1 MPPVVPFGDA
11 CHLVDKG
18 GKRGRIVVPAELR
31 EQHGWS
37 KGTTLVAVE
46 RSDGVLLMTL
56 HEALQA
62 ARAQLEHADPVG
74 DLFAERRRAALQ
86 EDGVSET

>member
-1 MPPVVPFGDA
+1 MRVTSSIKVGNEGGSSFPPSSA
-11 CHLVDKG
+11 SK
-18 GKRGRIVVPAELR
+18 
-31 EQHGWS
+31 HGWS